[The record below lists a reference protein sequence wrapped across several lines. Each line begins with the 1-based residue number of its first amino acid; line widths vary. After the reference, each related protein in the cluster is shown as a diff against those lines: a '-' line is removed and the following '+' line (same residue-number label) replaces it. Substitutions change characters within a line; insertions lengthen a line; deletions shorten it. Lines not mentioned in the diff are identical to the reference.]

1 MGLATG
7 TKLGPYE
14 IHSALGAGGMGEVYR
29 ARDTRLDRVVAIKV
43 LPAHLSSDPALRQRL
58 DREAKAASRL
68 SHPYICTLHDVGHQ
82 NGLDYLVMEL
92 VEGDT
97 LEHRL
102 TKGPLPPQ
110 QATRIAAQLAEAL
123 ASAHRLGI
131 VHRDIKPS
139 NVMLTRSGA
148 KLMDFGLAKDF
159 GPAPVATVL
168 TEMTA
173 ENAKLT
179 AEGTIIGT
187 FQYMAPEQ
195 LEGKEA
201 DARTDIFALGEV
213 IYEMVTGKPAFSGKS
228 RASLIAA
235 ILTADPRPITE
246 LQPCTPAP
254 LQHVVEKCLAKDPED
269 RWQSASDLATELT
282 WIAEAEAKTAASPH
296 DTPFKRWTRLAYIA
310 LAALPV
316 LLLLAGFA
324 WWYANRVSA
333 SPMYF
338 HAAVPFAANDVAL
351 SPNGHTVAMVAYSP
365 QHNNY
370 VLWTQDIGGR
380 RTTPLDGTQGASF
393 PFWSPDGRFI
403 AFFAGGKL
411 KKVEAAGAQPQV
423 LCDAPYAR
431 GGTWNKDGV
440 IVFAPKPLGGLF
452 TVSSLGGSPKELSKP
467 DLGRFE
473 SSHRWPMFLPDGK
486 HFLYLAANFSGKFD
500 YNAIFVGSLDSP
512 EKHFVV
518 SASSNAA
525 YVEPGYLLY
534 LRDRTLVAQPFDLRG
549 FSLKDQPHSLSDE
562 VLYFSQVDRAA
573 FSANSDVLVAQTGRG
588 ASISQLTWYDRSGKE
603 LGLIGKPTWYN
614 NVSLSPDGRRV
625 AVDQTDPDGRNT
637 DVWIYEPARGTSI
650 RTTFDPGLDDSPVWG
665 PEGKQILFGSNRT
678 DLGFGLYLKNA
689 DGSGQEQELT
699 KFDWKGLSLPWD
711 WSRDGKYV
719 LVKLDN
725 ELWYFSM
732 ADRVSKRLLPSEPT
746 VRNAQFSSDGRW
758 IAYASNESGT
768 MEVYVSPFPSARG
781 KWQLSR
787 DGGEEPRWRRDGKEL
802 FYLSPDGKIMAVAIS
817 TGATFD
823 AGVPVPLFQTHRR
836 QAISSQDVFSYDV
849 AADGHRF
856 LVETRID
863 EPKASPMS
871 VLLNWSAE
879 MKK

>member
-1 MGLATG
+1 
-7 TKLGPYE
+7 
-14 IHSALGAGGMGEVYR
+14 MGEVYR
-29 ARDTRLDRVVAIKV
+29 ARDTRLDRIVAIKV

-58 DREAKAASRL
+58 DREAKAASKL
-68 SHPYICTLHDVGHQ
+68 SHPYICTLHDIGHQ
-82 NGLDYLVMEL
+82 DGLDFLVMEL
-92 VEGDT
+92 VEGET
-97 LEHRL
+97 LEKRISR
-102 TKGPLPPQ
+102 GPLPMQ
-110 QATRIAAQLAEAL
+110 QSIRIAIQLAEAL
-123 ASAHRLGI
+123 AVAHKLGI
-131 VHRDIKPS
+131 VHRDVKPS

-148 KLMDFGLAKDF
+148 KLMDFGLAKDC

-173 ENAKLT
+173 DQAKLT

-201 DARTDIFALGEV
+201 DARTDIFALGEL
-213 IYEMVTGKPAFSGKS
+213 IYEMVTGKPAFLGKS

-235 ILTADPRPITE
+235 ILTADPRPMAD
-246 LQPCTPAP
+246 LQPCTPQP
-254 LQHVVEKCLAKDPED
+254 LQHIVQRCLAKDPED
-269 RWQSASDLATELT
+269 RWQSASDLATELS
-282 WIAEAEAKTAASPH
+282 WVSESGAKGPSPPAATKRI
-296 DTPFKRWTRLAYIA
+296 TPLHLAI
-310 LAALPV
+310 AALP
-316 LLLLAGFA
+316 LLALFGA
-324 WWYANRVSA
+324 LIGWYVSRPQA

-351 SPNGHTVAMVAYSP
+351 SPNGHTVAMVSYSP
-365 QHNNY
+365 QQNNY
-370 VLWTQDIGGR
+370 ILWTYDVGSR

-411 KKVEAAGAQPQV
+411 KKVEASGAQPQV

-431 GGTWNKDGV
+431 GGTWNKDGL

-452 TVSSLGGSPKELSKP
+452 TVSSLGGPVKELTKP

-500 YNAIFVGSLDSP
+500 YNAIFVGSLGSQ

-518 SASSNAA
+518 NASSNAA

-534 LRDRTLVAQPFDLRG
+534 LRDRTLVAQPFDLRR
-549 FSLKDQPHSLSDE
+549 FSLNDQPRSLSDE

-588 ASISQLTWYDRSGKE
+588 ASISQLTWYDRAGKE
-603 LGLIGKPTWYN
+603 LGLIGKPGWYN
-614 NVSLSPDGRRV
+614 NVSLSPDSRRV

-650 RTTFDPGLDDSPVWG
+650 RTTFDPGLDDSPVWS
-665 PEGKQILFGSNRT
+665 PNGKQILFGSNRA
-678 DLGFGLYLKNA
+678 DLQFRLYLKNA
-689 DGSGQEQELT
+689 DGSGQDRELT
-699 KFDWKGLSLPWD
+699 KFDWGGLSLPWD
-711 WSRDGKYV
+711 WSRDGKYI

-746 VRNAQFSSDGRW
+746 VRNAQFSPDGRW
-758 IAYASNESGT
+758 IAYASNESGN
-768 MEVYVSPFPSARG
+768 MEVYVSPFPSGTG
-781 KWQLSR
+781 KWQISR
-787 DGGEEPRWRRDGKEL
+787 DGGEEPRWRHDGKEL
-802 FYLSPDGKIMAVAIS
+802 FYLSPDGKIMAIAVS
-817 TGATFD
+817 TGTTFD
-823 AGVPVPLFQTHRR
+823 AGVPAPLFQTHRR

-849 AADGHRF
+849 AADGQRF

>member
-1 MGLATG
+1 MGLAIG

-14 IHSALGAGGMGEVYR
+14 IHSPLGAGGMGEVYR
-29 ARDTRLDRVVAIKV
+29 ARDTRLDRAVAIKV

-58 DREAKAASRL
+58 DREAKAASKL
-68 SHPYICTLHDVGHQ
+68 SHPYICTLHDIGHQ
-82 NGLDYLVMEL
+82 EGLDFIVMEL
-92 VEGDT
+92 IEGET
-97 LEHRL
+97 LERRIG
-102 TKGPLPPQ
+102 KGPLPPH

-148 KLMDFGLAKDF
+148 KLMDFGLAKDC

-173 ENAKLT
+173 DQGKLT
-179 AEGTIIGT
+179 VEGTIIGT

-201 DARTDIFALGEV
+201 DARTDIFALGAV

-235 ILTADPRPITE
+235 ILTADPRPMAD
-246 LQPCTPAP
+246 LQPCTPPP
-254 LQHVVEKCLAKDPED
+254 LQHIVEKCLAKDPDD
-269 RWQSASDLATELT
+269 RWQNASDLAAELN
-282 WIAEAEAKTAASPH
+282 WIAEAETKPSVSQGQLHPKGW
-296 DTPFKRWTRLAYIA
+296 PQPLLLA
-310 LAALPV
+310 LAAVP
-316 LLLLAGFA
+316 LLLLLGGFA
-324 WWYANRVSA
+324 WWYANRSPA
-333 SPMYF
+333 TPMYF

-351 SPNGHTVAMVAYSP
+351 SPNGRTVAMVAYSP

-370 VLWTQDIGGR
+370 VLWTYDVGSR
-380 RTTPLDGTQGASF
+380 RTTPLDGTQGAAF
-393 PFWSPDGRFI
+393 PFWSPDGRFVG
-403 AFFAGGKL
+403 FFAGGKL
-411 KKVEAAGAQPQV
+411 KKVEAVGSQPQV

-431 GGTWNKDGV
+431 GGAWNKDGL
-440 IVFAPKPLGGLF
+440 ILFAPKPLGGLF
-452 TVSSLGGSPKELSKP
+452 TVSSLGGTAKELTKP
-467 DLGRFE
+467 DIGRFE

-486 HFLYLAANFSGKFD
+486 HFLYLAANFSGKFE
-500 YNAIFVGSLDSP
+500 YNAIFVGSLDSA
-512 EKHFVV
+512 EKHFIV

-534 LRDRTLVAQPFDLRG
+534 MRDRTLVAQPLDLRK

-573 FSANSDVLVAQTGRG
+573 FSADSDVLVAQTGKG
-588 ASISQLTWYDRSGKE
+588 ASVSQLTWYDRTGKE
-603 LGLIGKPTWYN
+603 LGFIGKPSWYN
-614 NVSLSPDGRRV
+614 NVNLSPDNRRV

-650 RTTFDPGLDDSPVWG
+650 RTTFDPGLDNSPIWS
-665 PEGKQILFGSNRT
+665 PDGKQVLFGSNRT
-678 DLGFGLYLKNA
+678 DLLFRLYLKNA
-689 DGSGQEQELT
+689 DGSGADRELI
-699 KFDWKGLSLPWD
+699 KFDLRGLVVPWD
-711 WSRDGKYV
+711 WSKDGKYV
-719 LVKLDN
+719 LVKMDN

-732 ADRVSKRLLPSEPT
+732 ADRVPKRLFPSEPT

-758 IAYASNESGT
+758 IAYTSNESGN
-768 MEVYVSPFPSARG
+768 MEVYVSPFPGGTG
-781 KWQLSR
+781 KWQISR

-802 FYLSPDGKIMAVAIS
+802 FYLTPDGKIMAVAVS
-817 TGATFD
+817 TGTTFE
-823 AGVPVPLFQTHRR
+823 AGVPVALFQTHRR

-849 AADGHRF
+849 AADGQRF

-863 EPKASPMS
+863 EPKTSPMS